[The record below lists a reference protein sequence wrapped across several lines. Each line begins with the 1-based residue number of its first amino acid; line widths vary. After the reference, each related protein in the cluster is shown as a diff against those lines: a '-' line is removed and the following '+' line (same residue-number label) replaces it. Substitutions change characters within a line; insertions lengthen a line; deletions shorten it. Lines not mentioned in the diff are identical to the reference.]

1 MKRAKHYKER
11 ERGETLLHT
20 ALSTYRQACRQV
32 TDKLDK
38 IRYGE
43 ALLMF

>member
-1 MKRAKHYKER
+1 MKGAKHYKER
-11 ERGETLLHT
+11 ELGETLPHT

-32 TDKLDK
+32 TDRLDK
-38 IRYGE
+38 IRYGK